1 MANYLMIVESP
12 AKAKTIKKYL
22 GKNYH
27 VSASMGHIRDLPKSK
42 LGVDVDN
49 DFEPDYITIYG
60 KGDLLSKLKKEA
72 KAADKV
78 FLATDS
84 DREGEAISWHLATA
98 LNLGEEK
105 KGYRVTFNEI
115 TKTAV
120 QNAIKAPREID
131 QALVDAQQARRV
143 LDRVV
148 GYKISPLLWKKV
160 RKGLSAGRVQSVATR
175 LICDREDEIEAFVP
189 QEYWELVAKL
199 SNGKSRGNF
208 EAKFH
213 GKKSKM
219 TVRSQAE
226 MDGILADLKAAS
238 YVVETLKTSEKKKYA
253 QPPFIT
259 STLQQEASRKLG
271 FNAKRTMDAAQ
282 QLYEGIA
289 VDGRGQVGLIT
300 YMRTDSL
307 RISQEALASARDY
320 IGIHYGTSNLPA
332 TPNVYRSK
340 KSAQDAHEAIRPSDV
355 TITPDMLKATAS
367 VKPDLYKIY
376 KLIWERFVASQMVP
390 AIYEVQTADI
400 RAGEYLFKASGSK
413 IVFAGYSAVYAEKKE
428 DDEELSKKLLPEMTK
443 GQELTLNEL
452 LPSQHFT
459 QPPSRYS
466 EAAFI
471 RTLEELGIG
480 RPSTYAPI
488 ITTIIARGYVVRSE
502 KLLAPTELG
511 RLVNNMMCEY
521 FPDIVDVEFTA
532 RMEEELDEVENGTLE
547 WKDILRRF
555 YGPFSETLSKAEKE
569 VEKIKI
575 QDEVTD
581 VICEKCGRNMVVKIG
596 KFGKFLACPGFP
608 ACRNSK
614 PIAVPA
620 AGTCPLCGKN
630 LLVKK
635 TKRNKKYF
643 GCEDNPNCGFMTWD
657 EPMNET
663 CPECGKT
670 LLKKLSGKPRKIVC
684 SNEGCDYER
693 PLKAAK
699 KKEEN
704 E

>member
-42 LGVDVDN
+42 LGVDVDQ
-49 DFEPDYITIYG
+49 DFEPNYITIYG

-98 LNLGEEK
+98 LNLDEEK

-120 QNAIKAPREID
+120 QNAIKNPREID
-131 QALVDAQQARRV
+131 QSLVDAQQARRV

-189 QEYWELVAKL
+189 QEYWELAAKL
-199 SNGKSRGNF
+199 SNGKTRGTF

-213 GKKSKM
+213 GKTSKM

-226 MDGILADLKAAS
+226 MDAILAELQSAS
-238 YVVETLKTSEKKKYA
+238 FVVETLKTGEKKKYA

-282 QLYEGIA
+282 QLYEG
-289 VDGRGQVGLIT
+289 VSVEGRGQVGLIT

-320 IGIHYGTSNLPA
+320 IAAHYGMNNLPSK
-332 TPNVYRSK
+332 PNVYRSK

-355 TITPDMLKATAS
+355 TITPEMLKATATI
-367 VKPDLYKIY
+367 KPDQYKLY

-390 AIYEVQTADI
+390 AVYEVQTADI
-400 RAGEYLFKASGSK
+400 RAGQYLFKASGSK
-413 IVFAGYSAVYAEKKE
+413 VVFAGYSAVYAEKKE
-428 DDEELSKKLLPEMTK
+428 DDEDLAKKLLPEMSV
-443 GQELTLNEL
+443 GQTLVLENL
-452 LPSQHFT
+452 APSQHFT
-459 QPPSRYS
+459 QPPARYN
-466 EAAFI
+466 EATFI

-488 ITTIIARGYVVRSE
+488 VTTILNRGYVIRRE
-502 KLLAPTELG
+502 KMLAPTELG

-521 FPDIVDVEFTA
+521 FPDIVDVDFTA
-532 RMEEELDEVENGTLE
+532 KMEDELDEVENGTLE
-547 WKDILRRF
+547 WKSVLRKF
-555 YGPFSETLSKAEKE
+555 YGPFADTLSKAESE
-569 VEKIKI
+569 IEKIKI
-575 QDEVTD
+575 EDEVTD

-608 ACRNSK
+608 SCRNSK

-620 AGTCPLCGKN
+620 AGTCPLCGKA

-635 TKRNKKYF
+635 TRKNKKYF
-643 GCEDNPNCGFMTWD
+643 GCEDNPKCGFMTWD
-657 EPMNET
+657 EPMNEA
-663 CPECGKT
+663 CPTCGKT

-684 SNEGCDYER
+684 SNESCDYER
-693 PLKAAK
+693 PLKSTK